1 MDFIGLETNRAVFP
15 VRLAILPALE
25 FLNLI
30 LA

>member
-1 MDFIGLETNRAVFP
+1 MGLKGLEINRAVLP
-15 VRLAILPALE
+15 VLLAILPTLE